1 MNIVDSHGP
10 RFDNIIN
17 AEFTEVK
24 PKKRSFLDDLLGYS
38 TLEEKTRREIE
49 KEQSHALLAKA
60 TLDHI
65 AALSMMEQQLS
76 STTPHAAGRY
86 QAIVDSA
93 TRKALEHLMD
103 VRW

>member
-1 MNIVDSHGP
+1 MNHAGNCDP
-10 RFDNIIN
+10 RFDSVID

-24 PKKRSFLDDLLGYS
+24 PKKRSFLDDLLGC
-38 TLEEKTRREIE
+38 TTPEEQIRREIE
-49 KEQSHALLAKA
+49 KEQSHALLAKVA
-60 TLDHI
+60 LDHI
-65 AALSMMEQQLS
+65 GALSMMEQQLS

>member
-1 MNIVDSHGP
+1 MNHASNCDP
-10 RFDNIIN
+10 RFDSVID

-24 PKKRSFLDDLLGYS
+24 PKKRSFWDDLLGYS
-38 TLEEKTRREIE
+38 TPEEQTQREIE

-60 TLDHI
+60 ALDHI

-76 STTPHAAGRY
+76 STMPHAAERY